1 MRPEPA
7 FVHAAGAGCAGG
19 AVTAP
24 PLVDELV
31 DDEPQAVPNAAAQAA
46 STAIKARGAGTA
58 AHGSRRSPLDRL
70 PGLISASASYNSAAM
85 ANTIKESKGVFS
97 QKDIVT
103 SVRCAICGNLMRQ
116 NEISVEI
123 AFRHSRKPGEPK
135 RERILKHAKNCGKAA

>member
-1 MRPEPA
+1 
-7 FVHAAGAGCAGG
+7 
-19 AVTAP
+19 
-24 PLVDELV
+24 
-31 DDEPQAVPNAAAQAA
+31 
-46 STAIKARGAGTA
+46 
-58 AHGSRRSPLDRL
+58 
-70 PGLISASASYNSAAM
+70 M